1 MVSEAGF
8 MMDNETFQKL
18 IGHFVEL
25 KDKIDGV
32 KEELKNDMKSEIS
45 AVKNDISAVT
55 DEISAVKNDIENSIS
70 DNISAIK
77 MTSRTE

>member
-1 MVSEAGF
+1 VSEVGF
-8 MMDNETFQKL
+8 MMDNETFQKR

-45 AVKNDISAVT
+45 AVK
-55 DEISAVKNDIENSIS
+55 
-70 DNISAIK
+70 
-77 MTSRTE
+77 MTSVL